1 MCKVEMLRVL
11 LKQRL
16 TAAVEE
22 IFVVLERTIAEYEE
36 ELSRTKEEN
45 ERQRQVLDALF
56 QPEVV
61 LRRTECLPPKQ
72 RGRSARLEQ
81 EEPQLP
87 RIKEEEEDHSISQEE
102 AHFGGLEEFPV
113 KSEGDEVKGESEEKR
128 AVERPGICSSQHM
141 TIEGDGGGSQ
151 ADVAPPLSD
160 SEHTRSTKVH
170 VTMDADDTRF
180 RCSLCDKTF
189 CSKKNRKEHM
199 TCHSDER
206 PFSCS
211 VCGKRFSR
219 KGILTRHTRLHTG
232 EKPYSCSVCGQ
243 RFCQQ
248 SNLISHTRRHTGEKP
263 YSCSFCHSSFSNS
276 SNLYRHTR
284 IHTGEKPFL
293 CSVCGKRFSVM
304 GRLRAHKRL
313 HAGEKP
319 SLA

>member
-1 MCKVEMLRVL
+1 MLRVL
-11 LKQRL
+11 VKQRL

-45 ERQRQVLDALF
+45 ERQRQLLDALF
-56 QPEVV
+56 QPDVV
-61 LRRTECLPPKQ
+61 LRRT
-72 RGRSARLEQ
+72 GRSARLEQ

-87 RIKEEEEDHSISQEE
+87 CIKEEEEDHSISQEE

-113 KSEGDEVKGESEEKR
+113 KSEEDEVKGESEEKR
-128 AVERPGICSSQHM
+128 DAERPSGSSSQHM
-141 TIEGDGGGSQ
+141 TTEGDGGGSQ
-151 ADVAPPLSD
+151 ADFAPLSD
-160 SEHTRSTKVH
+160 SEHTTSTKVH
-170 VTMDADDTRF
+170 VTMDADNTRF
-180 RCSLCDKTF
+180 GCPLCDKTF

-206 PFSCS
+206 PFICS

-263 YSCSFCHSSFSNS
+263 YSCSFCHSSFSNR

-293 CSVCGKRFSVM
+293 CSVCGERFSVM
-304 GRLRAHKRL
+304 GRLRAHKML

-319 SLA
+319 SLV

>member
-11 LKQRL
+11 VKQRL

-36 ELSRTKEEN
+36 ELYRRKEEN
-45 ERQRQVLDALF
+45 ERQRQLLDALF

-61 LRRTECLPPKQ
+61 LRRTECFPPEQ
-72 RGRSARLEQ
+72 QGRSARLEQ

-87 RIKEEEEDHSISQEE
+87 RIKEEEEDHSIGQEE

-113 KSEGDEVKGESEEKR
+113 KSEGDEVTGESEEKR
-128 AVERPGICSSQHM
+128 EAERPSSSSAQHM
-141 TIEGDGGGSQ
+141 TTEADGGDL
-151 ADVAPPLSD
+151 APLSD
-160 SEHTRSTKVH
+160 SEHTRSKVR
-170 VTMDADDTRF
+170 VTMDADNTRF
-180 RCSLCDKTF
+180 RCQLCDKTF

-206 PFSCS
+206 PFICS
-211 VCGKRFSR
+211 VCGKGFSR

-248 SNLISHTRRHTGEKP
+248 SNLISHTRKHTGEKP
-263 YSCSFCHSSFSNS
+263 YSCSFCHSCFSNS